1 MLDRDSPTPGRFDKA
16 DQAGIEKLAAIYVAA
31 SSFED

>member
-1 MLDRDSPTPGRFDKA
+1 VDKEH
-16 DQAGIEKLAAIYVAA
+16 QAGIEKLAAIYVAA